1 MQSYRSWRRIT
12 VAASA
17 RYASFPPGMSMKR
30 ARFRDRRSS
39 AHGQCDIDVCFDEI
53 VAPSSSFVGAFRA
66 AQGGE

>member
-1 MQSYRSWRRIT
+1 LTSNHGSRLGAICFIP
-12 VAASA
+12 AGNEHEA
-17 RYASFPPGMSMKR
+17 

-39 AHGQCDIDVCFDEI
+39 AHAQYDIDVCFDEI